1 MSAFI
6 PPPRHPRRPHLPSPR
21 LEIPSASSGP
31 SSSGIRTPSS
41 SSDDGTGS
49 SSAGSSTAQI
59 PARARAGRPRLSLP
73 STSTTSRSDIHAG
86 PAGLEH
92 LSLDEGDRTMRP
104 GEMQSPIPPI
114 SRPPPSNKPKLG
126 LQTSRTP
133 SPMPALSGPS
143 DSNNYTSSVSLAS
156 DSMVRSTSFEGALF
170 AETSQAN
177 IRGDEYRLSP
187 DTLEDLGRL
196 GEGASGEVRKV
207 LHAPSGTVMAKKTIP
222 ASPNEDVQKQILR
235 ELAFNRECRADFITR
250 YYGAFLEDSDSQ
262 IAICMEYCEGGS
274 LDAIYRRIKERQ
286 GRTGEKVLGK
296 VAEAVLHGLVYL
308 HEHKI
313 IHRDIKPS
321 NILVARSGLIK
332 LCDFGISGEL
342 INSMAGT
349 FCGTSY
355 YMAPERIRGSRYTI
369 TADIWSLG
377 LTIHEVAMSRF
388 PFPPE
393 GEPPLGPI
401 ELLSYIIHME
411 TPILTDEPGQGVKW
425 TRAIQ
430 DFTRLCLEK
439 DPAKR
444 PNPAQLLQHNW
455 IKKSVGW
462 HPDLAAWV
470 AQVWDW

>member
-1 MSAFI
+1 MLSAHNLCGAYERSFAFYRGYPAIQWESDSCPSKLFQICEEVTNVRALFDFPSQARHALDQPQVRNEPCALLRFAPRLLTSWVEAFSRTSSRYSLRCSLTTGGSYRLHKIRKNCSSYSSLLELSFAPMSAFI

-207 LHAPSGTVMAKKTIP
+207 LHAPSGTVMAKK
-222 ASPNEDVQKQILR
+222 VQ
-235 ELAFNRECRADFITR
+235 D
-250 YYGAFLEDSDSQ
+250 
-262 IAICMEYCEGGS
+262 
-274 LDAIYRRIKERQ
+274 
-286 GRTGEKVLGK
+286 
-296 VAEAVLHGLVYL
+296 
-308 HEHKI
+308 
-313 IHRDIKPS
+313 
-321 NILVARSGLIK
+321 K
-332 LCDFGISGEL
+332 LCL
-342 INSMAGT
+342 VM
-349 FCGTSY
+349 
-355 YMAPERIRGSRYTI
+355 
-369 TADIWSLG
+369 
-377 LTIHEVAMSRF
+377 
-388 PFPPE
+388 
-393 GEPPLGPI
+393 
-401 ELLSYIIHME
+401 
-411 TPILTDEPGQGVKW
+411 
-425 TRAIQ
+425 
-430 DFTRLCLEK
+430 
-439 DPAKR
+439 
-444 PNPAQLLQHNW
+444 
-455 IKKSVGW
+455 
-462 HPDLAAWV
+462 
-470 AQVWDW
+470 